1 MSETTSV
8 PFSGLRAIDEINARA
23 VTKEGLEELAASIA
37 SRGLIQ
43 PLAVRPADGGKYEII
58 DGRRRYMAIARLVKD
73 KTWRKDQNVP
83 VLVRNEDDADA
94 LESSL
99 AASTVRLPMHPV
111 DQHEVFA
118 RLADQGRTVD
128 EIAASFG
135 LATRTVRQHM
145 ALGKLAPEIRTA
157 WKKGTIETETAQAF
171 AEHANHEVQAELYAR
186 LRKEGPYALS
196 TYRVRRELTRE
207 RQPADCP
214 ELTLVGE
221 EAYLAA
227 GGTISES
234 LFAED
239 RYVDDIALLNKL
251 FRELITAECVKLRS
265 EGWAWA
271 EYHEDLP
278 RGGGHLGL
286 DGWRSWDEI
295 DEDRT
300 QDDEAE
306 FTAEERAQSGVV
318 VMVNYTGRIFHHRG
332 ISRPDFAEWA
342 DDDAQVDLE
351 DAISTASATVPIEES
366 KNEGSVDEEPSPQIS
381 NALAGSISEALTI
394 AAAETLAKDGFL
406 ALRVAVAALEARS
419 GPARMHTSGWPG
431 HRCQGARTFGEVFKE
446 LADVGSGPLMSRFA
460 HAVAGS
466 LDCRFFNAATGPDEA
481 TVALRDA
488 LLPGLY
494 CTAIREQ
501 FNAADYFKRA
511 KKDISIAA
519 LEEME
524 EAGAIRS
531 LSADLSDAKKDELAE
546 LAATSAKAC
555 GWLPPELRH
564 QAYELILPDGATQRL
579 AGKDAAGEQ
588 ASEVAA

>member
-1 MSETTSV
+1 MSEATSV
-8 PFSGLRAIDEINARA
+8 PFSELRAIDEINARA
-23 VTKEGLEELAASIA
+23 VTKEGLDELAASIA

-99 AASTVRLPMHPV
+99 AANTVRLPMHPV

-157 WKKGTIETETAQAF
+157 WKKGVISTGTAQAF
-171 AEHANHEVQAELYAR
+171 TLHEDHGVQASVYAS
-186 LRKEGPYALS
+186 LRKEGQHALS
-196 TYRVRRELTRE
+196 EYRVRRELTRD
-207 RQPADCP
+207 RKRADCP
-214 ELTLVGE
+214 ELAFVGE
-221 EAYLAA
+221 DEYLAA
-227 GGTISES
+227 GGTITES
-234 LFAED
+234 LFEED
-239 RYVDDIALLNKL
+239 RYVDDPALLDKL
-251 FRELITAECVKLRS
+251 VRDGRLAICARLRS
-265 EGWAWA
+265 EGWGWA
-271 EYHEDLP
+271 ELDEDLP
-278 RGGGHLGL
+278 DDSFDWQDLADRREPVDFSSEEKARSGCIVL
-286 DGWRSWDEI
+286 DMFDGDSVEI
-295 DEDRT
+295 
-300 QDDEAE
+300 AY
-306 FTAEERAQSGVV
+306 GVL
-318 VMVNYTGRIFHHRG
+318 
-332 ISRPDFAEWA
+332 RPEGAVAAA
-342 DDDAQVDLE
+342 DDAHQVDLE
-351 DAISTASATVPIEES
+351 EAISSAASAPDADQPAEDDDS
-366 KNEGSVDEEPSPQIS
+366 SPGTSPAQIS
-381 NALAGSISEALTI
+381 NALAESISETLTL
-394 AAAETLAKDGFL
+394 AAAETLARDGLL
-406 ALRVAVAALEARS
+406 ALRVAVAALEVRS

-431 HRCQGARTFGEVFKE
+431 HRYQGARTFREVFKE
-446 LADVGSGPLMSRFA
+446 LVDVGSGPLMSRFA

-466 LDCRFFNAATGPDEA
+466 LDCRFFNAAQGPDEA

-494 CTAIREQ
+494 SAAVREH
-501 FNAADYFKRA
+501 FNVADYFKRA
-511 KKDISIAA
+511 NKDVALAA

-531 LSADLSDAKKDELAE
+531 LSADLSDAKKAELAE

-564 QAYELILPDGATQRL
+564 QVYELILPDSATQRL